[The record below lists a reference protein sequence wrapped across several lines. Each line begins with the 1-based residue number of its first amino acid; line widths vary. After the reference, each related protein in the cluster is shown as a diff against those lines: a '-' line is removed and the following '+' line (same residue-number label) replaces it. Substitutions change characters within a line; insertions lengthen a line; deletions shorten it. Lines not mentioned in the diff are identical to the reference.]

1 VQTES
6 KLIAGVATID
16 LRVRDIDETAAF
28 YQDVVGLH
36 VTDRAGDRCVLRP
49 PGGAPLVRLN
59 SEGVVGPADARATG
73 LFHTA
78 FLFPDRASL
87 AAALARMVAA
97 GVEVG
102 AGDHGVSEAL
112 YTSDPDG
119 NGIELYRDRPRDE
132 WPRPGPGERV
142 GMYTRPVDLDGLLAD
157 AGDLQSSAP
166 AGTIIGHV
174 HFQASD
180 IDETV
185 DFYTRGLGLD
195 LMARLG
201 DSAAFFA
208 SGGYHHHVGANTWR
222 SRGGPPST
230 RDRAGLD
237 QVTFRVDDATEL
249 AHARERLNGINREPG
264 GTGPD
269 LEITDPDGIDLR
281 FSTDV

>member
-1 VQTES
+1 MQTTS

-36 VTDRAGDRCVLRP
+36 VTDRAGARCVLRP

-97 GVEVG
+97 GVQVG

-132 WPRPGPGERV
+132 WPRPGPVPPG
-142 GMYTRPVDLDGLLAD
+142 
-157 AGDLQSSAP
+157 S
-166 AGTIIGHV
+166 
-174 HFQASD
+174 
-180 IDETV
+180 
-185 DFYTRGLGLD
+185 
-195 LMARLG
+195 RLIPL
-201 DSAAFFA
+201 S
-208 SGGYHHHVGANTWR
+208 R
-222 SRGGPPST
+222 SR
-230 RDRAGLD
+230 A
-237 QVTFRVDDATEL
+237 
-249 AHARERLNGINREPG
+249 
-264 GTGPD
+264 
-269 LEITDPDGIDLR
+269 
-281 FSTDV
+281 